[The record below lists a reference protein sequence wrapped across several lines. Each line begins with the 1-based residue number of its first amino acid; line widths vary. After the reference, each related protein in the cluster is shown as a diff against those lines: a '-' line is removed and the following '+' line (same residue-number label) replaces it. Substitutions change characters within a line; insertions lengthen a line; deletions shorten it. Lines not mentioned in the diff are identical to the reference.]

1 MHFNK
6 IKVVHVVLQTAIK
19 LNTLFGNWIGKSII
33 DIKNNKE
40 KQKNNNYI
48 CTIP

>member
-6 IKVVHVVLQTAIK
+6 IKVVHVVLQTALK
-19 LNTLFGNWIGKSII
+19 LNTLFCNWIGKSII

-48 CTIP
+48 FTIP